1 MAVSDYDSVMVD
13 GFGNPQRW
21 FLSPCKV
28 RVEIY
33 KTVVDIV
40 DRKARRQLT
49 GWKNGLV
56 SRVMECQLNYQDV
69 SLVAR
74 RGPQGGVYVAVWVG
88 TWVILPVGAIGYGVP
103 AHNDRGQRVGISNR
117 SLRWFAKSLRD
128 EKLFP
133 GVPDFLLTKF
143 CAESLAELAVRRSN
157 LPRGD
162 EDELQTRPS
171 KRKLPEVLPGERQSG
186 SGTRR

>member
-1 MAVSDYDSVMVD
+1 MAVSNYDSVLVD

-21 FLSPCKV
+21 FLSPCEV
-28 RVEIY
+28 RVEIS
-33 KTVVDIV
+33 KTVVDIF
-40 DRKARRQLT
+40 DRKAWRPLT

-56 SRVMECQLNYQDV
+56 SRVTDGQLDYQDV

-74 RGPQGGVYVAVWVG
+74 RGPQGGVYVAAWVG
-88 TWVILPVGAIGYGVP
+88 TWVNLPVGVVGYGVP
-103 AHNDRGQRVGISNR
+103 AHNDRGQRVGISKR

-143 CAESLAELAVRRSN
+143 CAESLTELAERR
-157 LPRGD
+157 
-162 EDELQTRPS
+162 
-171 KRKLPEVLPGERQSG
+171 
-186 SGTRR
+186 RR